1 MSENEKNRKH
11 IEAREKFLGQSL
23 DSTRKSYYPQ
33 LQRQL
38 EKASENEKR
47 LQTLL
52 DNLPALISYVDSSE
66 RYIFTN
72 KVFRK
77 FTGLRSDQ
85 ILGRSMEVVFGHE
98 DYSSL
103 KNHVRNALRGMT
115 VRFESTKKLN
125 SEERHLESTYV
136 PDHNPQGEI
145 IGFYIFS
152 LDLTEKK
159 KAETEKER
167 LQTQLTL
174 AQKME
179 SVGRL
184 AGGVA
189 HDFNNMLSVIFGHAE
204 MMLTMLKP
212 EDPFYSS
219 LLEIKKASER
229 STGLTRQLLAFARQQ
244 PVTPKVIDLNE
255 TTEGMLKMLRRLIG
269 ENIELAWLPETGL
282 APVLLDPS
290 QVDQI
295 LANLCVNARD
305 AIGGVGRITIETRNA
320 TIGEAYCANHPEAVP
335 GEYVLLAVTDS
346 GTGMTRETMNMLFE
360 PFFTTKELGKGTG
373 LGLATIYGIV
383 KQNSGFISV
392 FSEMGM
398 GSTFEIYLPRH
409 VENITSKTAES
420 YTPEPPR
427 GDETILIV
435 EDEPSILAI
444 TKTMLEAFG
453 YRVISAHNPG
463 EAIRL
468 AENFS
473 EAIDLLMTD
482 VVMPEMSGR
491 ELLERLLILRP
502 EARHL
507 FMSGYTGDIIAHHG
521 ILDEGVNFIQKPFS
535 MHDLAVKV
543 RQILDRK

>member
-1 MSENEKNRKH
+1 V
-11 IEAREKFLGQSL
+11 
-23 DSTRKSYYPQ
+23 YYPSI
-33 LQRQL
+33 
-38 EKASENEKR
+38 EPHIK
-47 LQTLL
+47 
-52 DNLPALISYVDSSE
+52 
-66 RYIFTN
+66 
-72 KVFRK
+72 
-77 FTGLRSDQ
+77 
-85 ILGRSMEVVFGHE
+85 
-98 DYSSL
+98 
-103 KNHVRNALRGMT
+103 NALRGKT
-115 VRFESTKKLN
+115 VRFESMKKLN
-125 SEERHLESTYV
+125 SEEKYFESTYV
-136 PDHNPQGEI
+136 PDKNPRGEI

-152 LDLTEKK
+152 VDLTEKK

-179 SVGRL
+179 SIGRL

-204 MMLTMLKP
+204 MMLVMLKP
-212 EDPFYSS
+212 DDPFYTS
-219 LLEIKKASER
+219 LLEIKKAAER

-244 PVTPKVIDLNE
+244 PVALKVLDLNE

-290 QVDQI
+290 QVAQI

-320 TIGEAYCANHPEAVP
+320 TIGEAYCANHPEAAP

-346 GTGMTRETMNMLFE
+346 GSGMTKETINMLFE

-383 KQNSGFISV
+383 KQNNGFISV
-392 FSEMGM
+392 YSEIGM
-398 GSTFEIYLPRH
+398 GSTFEIYLPQHRKS
-409 VENITSKTAES
+409 ITSQTAENNM
-420 YTPEPPR
+420 PEAPR

-444 TKTMLEAFG
+444 TKNILEAFG
-453 YRVISAHNPG
+453 YRVISAPNPG

-468 AENFS
+468 AESFS
-473 EAIDLLMTD
+473 GTIDLLMTD

-507 FMSGYTGDIIAHHG
+507 FMSGYTGDIISHHG
-521 ILDEGVNFIQKPFS
+521 ILDDGVNFIQKPFS

-543 RQILDRK
+543 REILDNK